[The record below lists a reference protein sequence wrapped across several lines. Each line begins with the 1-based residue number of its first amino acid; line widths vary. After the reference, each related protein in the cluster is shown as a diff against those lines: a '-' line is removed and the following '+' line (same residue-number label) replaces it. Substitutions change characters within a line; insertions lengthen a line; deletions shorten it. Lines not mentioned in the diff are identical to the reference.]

1 MATEI
6 AVQPLSGTYQ
16 ADPVHSSIGFAVK
29 HSGVSTFRAGF
40 GDVQATVGAGD
51 GGATLEGSA
60 AVESVTITEPPEF
73 RAHVLSPEFFDAER
87 HPRIGFRSSEVELAD
102 DGTVKVSGELEIR
115 GVARAVEATG
125 SWAPA
130 PGGRRLALELETTVD
145 RRDFGIEWQMEAP
158 GGGDI
163 LGYDVT
169 ITVALELI
177 AQED

>member
-1 MATEI
+1 MAIETAIE
-6 AVQPLSGTYQ
+6 PLSGTYR
-16 ADPVHSSIGFAVK
+16 ADPVHSSFGFAVK

-40 GDVQATVGAGD
+40 DDAQATLIAGED
-51 GGATLEGSA
+51 AFALEGSA

-87 HPRIGFRSSEVELAD
+87 HPRIEFRSTDVELAD
-102 DGTVKVSGELEIR
+102 DGSANVTGDLEIR
-115 GVARAVEATG
+115 GIARRVSATG
-125 SWAPA
+125 TWRVA
-130 PGGRRLALELETTVD
+130 PGGQRVALELEAAVD

-169 ITVALELI
+169 IMVGLELI
-177 AQED
+177 PQES